1 MFNKLPMNLQFFAE
15 QGSPAPEAGAPDGAE
30 ATDNEQPEQPQDGP
44 QKTFTQE
51 EVDKMVQKRM
61 ARYDRDHQKEVDDA
75 RNEATRLA
83 KMNKDQQKDYKLQQ
97 AEKDRQEALSKLAR
111 YEMQDVARQQLID
124 GGYANPTKEDIDL
137 IVTDNADSTKANG
150 DAFLKAVER
159 IRQSVRNEL
168 LKGDTPQIN
177 GTKIKVPTLDE
188 FKKMSYAERV
198 DLKTKN
204 PQVYDKLVQE
214 SY

>member
-1 MFNKLPMNLQFFAE
+1 MEDKLPMNLQFFAE
-15 QGSPAPEAGAPDGAE
+15 GGEPATGSESGPTDTEVTGNDPTPEEGTE
-30 ATDNEQPEQPQDGP
+30 
-44 QKTFTQE
+44 KTFTQA
-51 EVDKMVQKRM
+51 EVNEMIQKATADKEQEITDAKKE
-61 ARYDRDHQKEVDDA
+61 ATKYAKLNKEQQKEYDLNKA
-75 RNEATRLA
+75 NQRATEA
-83 KMNKDQQKDYKLQQ
+83 
-97 AEKDRQEALSKLAR
+97 EAKLAR
-111 YEMQDVARQQLID
+111 YEMRDTARQQLID
-124 GGYANPTKEDIDL
+124 GGYKNPTDEDIDL
-137 IVTDNADSTKANG
+137 IVTEKAETTKANG
-150 DAFLKAVER
+150 ETFLKVVER
-159 IRQSVRNEL
+159 IRQSVRDEL